1 VGGAP
6 ETAEN
11 VATDFKIERETQN
24 RVALASQQKAAAAAA
39 QQAGHLAA
47 AITAVSIAQKKGDA
61 LIVSQCEH
69 PRATSLEALAKLN
82 LETAVDRLHPLARP
96 HEHRLLWPRPHSR
109 FG

>member
-1 VGGAP
+1 MGGAP

-24 RVALASQQKAAAAAA
+24 RVALASQQKAAAAA

-96 HEHRLLWPRPHSR
+96 HEH
-109 FG
+109 